1 MTIPRIWHT
10 ATLLPDGTVLIAGGY
25 TRVGGNSSQ
34 TATTEIY
41 DPATGSFTSGPTMKQ
56 GRFSHSATLLSDG
69 RVLFVGGGLKRRRN
83 SHYGTRECGNLQL
96 SFEKESAVVERACH
110 VSPTDAQ

>member
-69 RVLFVGGGLKRRRN
+69 RVLFVGAASSDDGIRITALA
-83 SHYGTRECGNLQL
+83 
-96 SFEKESAVVERACH
+96 SAEIYN
-110 VSPTDAQ
+110 